1 MGSMLGS
8 ATGRDEP
15 CLDSP
20 AGTPSLL
27 LPPFPACTGIVEGIP
42 SFILVGDAALCIPSA
57 AKSIPSLREPQQLL
71 GTMSLCRW
79 LLQNLKTR
87 RVSFGSSSPGRALLE
102 MLDASGDEQG
112 EEKHSLDGEVW
123 LG

>member
-8 ATGRDEP
+8 TTDRMSPAWTALPAARPFPSLQRDCGRDPIVYP
-15 CLDSP
+15 C
-20 AGTPSLL
+20 G
-27 LPPFPACTGIVEGIP
+27 G
-42 SFILVGDAALCIPSA
+42 AALCIPSA
-57 AKSIPSLREPQQLL
+57 AKSIPSVREPQLL
-71 GTMSLCRW
+71 GTMSLCRH

-87 RVSFGSSSPGRALLE
+87 RVCFGSSSPGRALLE